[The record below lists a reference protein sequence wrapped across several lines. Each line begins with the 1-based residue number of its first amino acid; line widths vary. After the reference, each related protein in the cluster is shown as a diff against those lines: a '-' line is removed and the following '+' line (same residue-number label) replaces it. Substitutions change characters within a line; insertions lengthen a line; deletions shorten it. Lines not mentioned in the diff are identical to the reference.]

1 MRTLPVAS
9 QKGCA
14 ISEDEAYT
22 YVACMHG
29 MDWRTLRDPIFWSGE
44 NLFGQVSIY
53 VRFGQPPPKKI
64 AASVPTLK

>member
-14 ISEDEAYT
+14 ISEEEAYT
-22 YVACMHG
+22 YVACMHE
-29 MDWRTLRDPIFWSGE
+29 MDWRTLRDPIFWSGK

-53 VRFGQPPPKKI
+53 VRFR
-64 AASVPTLK
+64 